1 MKSIGFKNFRGLLN
15 TGEIELKPL
24 TILVGKNSSG
34 KSTFLRTFPLMKQTV
49 ITRRNEPILWYDK
62 DFVDFGSFEESLNSY
77 IKSENENGQDE
88 KGIEMSFNINLS
100 KSYFGRR
107 GMLQNSIDE
116 MNELSTDINLKF
128 EIFKEAFKT
137 IQFSFDGIIIK
148 FKLKEFIKSKNR
160 AIYSMEINGV
170 EEEIELVGIL
180 RENFIPSLR
189 VRFLNLEHSQEDSI
203 YKKIEM
209 NETSNNVRY
218 SLQSISAFYMDVIRG
233 ISDKFLKDKY
243 SDSLNQEELEEI
255 QYKYIRKLRQL
266 DLFKYKLFKSEI
278 EEFIYETEEIASS
291 LSIEEYENYEKTL
304 FMIGFDNVIAAI
316 NQYLREY
323 FKSIVYIAPVRAS
336 VERYYRIQG
345 LAVDEIDPQ
354 GNNIAMVLN
363 NFSEV
368 EQKDFAQWCIDNFNF
383 KIFVEGS
390 NGHVNLKIQFS
401 ENNRLNLIDTGF
413 GYSQILPIMLNIW
426 NIERN
431 IKKMPYSQ
439 RKIKKDLTIVIEQP
453 ELHLHPAMQC
463 QMIDMF
469 SEIIKKY
476 ERHSL
481 NLKIII
487 ETHSE
492 TIINRIGSR
501 IVRDLMDKDDVN
513 IFLFDNT
520 NEYFETKIKKMEYD
534 EDGIIVDWPIDFFY
548 PEV

>member
-383 KIFVEGS
+383 KIFVTNFNCRIIS
-390 NGHVNLKIQFS
+390 TSKISIF
-401 ENNRLNLIDTGF
+401 NFIRVKYFPNR
-413 GYSQILPIMLNIW
+413 S
-426 NIERN
+426 
-431 IKKMPYSQ
+431 
-439 RKIKKDLTIVIEQP
+439 
-453 ELHLHPAMQC
+453 
-463 QMIDMF
+463 
-469 SEIIKKY
+469 
-476 ERHSL
+476 
-481 NLKIII
+481 
-487 ETHSE
+487 
-492 TIINRIGSR
+492 
-501 IVRDLMDKDDVN
+501 
-513 IFLFDNT
+513 
-520 NEYFETKIKKMEYD
+520 
-534 EDGIIVDWPIDFFY
+534 
-548 PEV
+548 